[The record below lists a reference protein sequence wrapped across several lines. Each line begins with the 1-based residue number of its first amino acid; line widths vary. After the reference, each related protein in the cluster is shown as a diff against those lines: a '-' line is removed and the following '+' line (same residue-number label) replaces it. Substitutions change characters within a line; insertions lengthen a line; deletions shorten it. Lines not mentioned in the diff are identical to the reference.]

1 MQYMLMCCFDEEA
14 WEALPETRKAAI
26 MQETAEFIRS
36 IVRSGHYRAS
46 ARLQPTA
53 TTTTVR
59 ARNGRLVTTDGPF
72 AETREQLGGY
82 YLLDCRDLDDA
93 INWASR
99 IPGAQQGLIEVRP
112 VMNYDTVGID
122 RDVQAHEAAR

>member
-14 WEALPETRKAAI
+14 WAQMPEARKLAI
-26 MQETAEFIRS
+26 MQETAEFIRA
-36 IVRSGHYRAS
+36 IVKSGQFRGS

-59 ARNGRLVTTDGPF
+59 ERNGKLITTDGPF

-82 YLLDCRDLDDA
+82 YLVECRDLDEA
-93 INWASR
+93 LSIAGR
-99 IPGAQQGLIEVRP
+99 IPSLRAGGAIEVRP
-112 VMNYDTVGID
+112 VLS
-122 RDVQAHEAAR
+122 QSPW